1 MRNDGYDTEIDR
13 IIREAIELTD
23 KPGADLNG
31 KIKASLYEKE
41 RLMRKEPAAR
51 VLSVWYLPMILNLVI
66 FLMLA
71 IVSFMMISNTYLSY
85 LATGICLYIGL
96 AGILLTAVGVKRTNM
111 KENITIC
118 IEKRGELA

>member
-51 VLSVWYLPMILNLVI
+51 VLSVWYLPMILNLVT

-71 IVSFMMISNTYLSY
+71 IASFMMISNTYLSY
-85 LATGICLYIGL
+85 FATGICLYIGL

-118 IEKRGELA
+118 IEKSGELA

>member
-23 KPGADLNG
+23 KPGADLDG
-31 KIKASLYEKE
+31 KIKAALYEKE

-51 VLSVWYLPMILNLVI
+51 VLSVWYLPMILNLVT

-71 IVSFMMISNTYLSY
+71 IASFMMISNTYLSY
-85 LATGICLYIGL
+85 FATGICLYIGL